1 MARRVSFRYT
11 DFLRCPYC
19 GRILEYLTEKVRDRH
34 SPDGY
39 ALRHKVVKWMA
50 KERISPD
57 DKQVTKVVS
66 TGRGGY
72 EGEARTMWEHS
83 CDVLCE
89 NCNLL
94 FSSKD
99 ERIVRR
105 VEPDDALPGDFWTEV

>member
-19 GRILEYLTEKVRDRH
+19 GRILEYLTRKVRDRH

-39 ALRHKVVKWMA
+39 AIRRDPVKWVT

-57 DKQVTKVVS
+57 DRQITQVVS

-72 EGEARTMWEHS
+72 EGEVRTAYEHT
-83 CDVLCE
+83 CDVICE
-89 NCNLL
+89 ECNLL

-99 ERIVRR
+99 DRIVRR
-105 VEPDDALPGDFWTEV
+105 VAPDGELPGDFWVEG